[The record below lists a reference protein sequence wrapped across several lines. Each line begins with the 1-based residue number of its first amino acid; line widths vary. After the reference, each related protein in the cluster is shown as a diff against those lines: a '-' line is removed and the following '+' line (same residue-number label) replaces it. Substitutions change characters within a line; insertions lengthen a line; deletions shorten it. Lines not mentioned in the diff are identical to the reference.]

1 MKLVEETHPLLRQ
14 TCDFFD
20 FENPIID
27 PYELSNELQK
37 IRKDG
42 RGVGLAAPQVG
53 LNTSALVIGMGNFQ
67 TEGAQDYEQI
77 FFNPSI
83 TEYSEDTV
91 LMVEGCLSYPG
102 LYLKVKRPESIV
114 LTWYSEEG
122 SKCYQKFGGMTGRI
136 LQHEID
142 HINGITFQRRA
153 NRFHLNQAQ
162 KERKYISRRR
172 KNEAN

>member
-1 MKLVEETHPLLRQ
+1 
-14 TCDFFD
+14 
-20 FENPIID
+20 
-27 PYELSNELQK
+27 
-37 IRKDG
+37 
-42 RGVGLAAPQVG
+42 
-53 LNTSALVIGMGNFQ
+53 
-67 TEGAQDYEQI
+67 
-77 FFNPSI
+77 
-83 TEYSEDTV
+83 
-91 LMVEGCLSYPG
+91 MVEGCLSYPG